1 VLCHVSFQSIGLL
14 VTPAPLLTWRS
25 DQSIRPQRDTHQARR
40 SRDGPMDSW
49 GGRGADSKLGVHFV
63 QAVAVSSMRSA
74 L

>member
-1 VLCHVSFQSIGLL
+1 MLCQVSFQSIGLL

-49 GGRGADSKLGVHFV
+49 GGRLGVHFV